1 MVPDIN
7 FLLVGNS
14 RLHWAKYS
22 KNQSIFFHTKKEQKV
37 PANIDLDQLIW
48 ASVGKLP
55 NFLLKKENEI
65 KTKDIQLSNLPDY
78 FGVDRAFACIAALKI
93 IENPKKKDLL
103 IADFGTILSITKLNS
118 NGSIIG
124 GQLLPGFLTQLKS
137 MEQNTKNLKVPKKYD
152 IPIKDFLINT
162 EEAILKGV
170 INSLTGVINS
180 LFNPEKDILI
190 ICGGD
195 SQLLT
200 KSLKTKDINLSNL
213 PDYFGID
220 RALACLAAQKIIENP
235 LKKDLLIADFGTI
248 LSITKLNSN
257 GSIIGGQLTPGFL
270 TQLKSME
277 QNTKNLTVP
286 KKYDIPIKDFLI
298 NTEEAIL
305 KGVINSLTGVI
316 HSLFN
321 PEKDILV
328 ICGGDSELLTKS
340 LKTQKENIINAPD
353 LVMEG
358 MIIHYL
364 SIKN

>member
-1 MVPDIN
+1 MVSDIN

-22 KNQSIFFHTKKEQKV
+22 KNQSQFFHTKKEQKV
-37 PANIDLDQLIW
+37 PENIDFNQLIW

-55 NFLLKKENEI
+55 NFSLKEENEI

-78 FGVDRAFACIAALKI
+78 FGVDRALACLAALNTIK
-93 IENPKKKDLL
+93 NPLKKDLL

-180 LFNPEKDILI
+180 LFNPGKDIL
-190 ICGGD
+190 
-195 SQLLT
+195 L
-200 KSLKTKDINLSNL
+200 
-213 PDYFGID
+213 
-220 RALACLAAQKIIENP
+220 
-235 LKKDLLIADFGTI
+235 
-248 LSITKLNSN
+248 
-257 GSIIGGQLTPGFL
+257 
-270 TQLKSME
+270 
-277 QNTKNLTVP
+277 
-286 KKYDIPIKDFLI
+286 
-298 NTEEAIL
+298 
-305 KGVINSLTGVI
+305 
-316 HSLFN
+316 
-321 PEKDILV
+321 
-328 ICGGDSELLTKS
+328 ICGGDSEFLTKS
-340 LKTQKENIINAPD
+340 LKTQKDSVINAPN
-353 LVMEG
+353 LAMEG

-364 SIKN
+364 SVKKLL

>member
-1 MVPDIN
+1 MVSDIN

-22 KNQSIFFHTKKEQKV
+22 KNQSKFFHTKNEQQF
-37 PANIDLDQLIW
+37 PENIDLDQLIW

-55 NFLLKKENEI
+55 NFLLKKENQI
-65 KTKDIQLSNLPDY
+65 KTEDIQLSNLPNY
-78 FGVDRAFACIAALKI
+78 FGVDRALACVSALKI
-93 IENPKKKDLL
+93 IENPFKKDLL

-137 MEQNTKNLKVPKKYD
+137 MEQNTKKLKVPKKYD

-180 LFNPEKDILI
+180 LFNPENDILI

-200 KSLKTKDINLSNL
+200 KSLKTK
-213 PDYFGID
+213 
-220 RALACLAAQKIIENP
+220 
-235 LKKDLLIADFGTI
+235 
-248 LSITKLNSN
+248 
-257 GSIIGGQLTPGFL
+257 
-270 TQLKSME
+270 
-277 QNTKNLTVP
+277 
-286 KKYDIPIKDFLI
+286 
-298 NTEEAIL
+298 
-305 KGVINSLTGVI
+305 
-316 HSLFN
+316 
-321 PEKDILV
+321 
-328 ICGGDSELLTKS
+328 
-340 LKTQKENIINAPD
+340 KENIIDAPN

-358 MIIHYL
+358 MIIHHL
-364 SIKN
+364 SIRKLA

>member
-7 FLLVGNS
+7 FLLIGNS

-22 KNQSIFFHTKKEQKV
+22 KNQSKFFHTKKEEKV
-37 PANIDLDQLIW
+37 PENIDLDQLIW

-65 KTKDIQLSNLPDY
+65 
-78 FGVDRAFACIAALKI
+78 
-93 IENPKKKDLL
+93 
-103 IADFGTILSITKLNS
+103 
-118 NGSIIG
+118 
-124 GQLLPGFLTQLKS
+124 
-137 MEQNTKNLKVPKKYD
+137 
-152 IPIKDFLINT
+152 
-162 EEAILKGV
+162 
-170 INSLTGVINS
+170 
-180 LFNPEKDILI
+180 
-190 ICGGD
+190 
-195 SQLLT
+195 
-200 KSLKTKDINLSNL
+200 KTKDINLSNL

-316 HSLFN
+316 NSLFN
-321 PEKDILV
+321 PANDILV
-328 ICGGDSELLTKS
+328 ICGGDSKLLTKT

-358 MIIHYL
+358 MIIHHL

>member
-1 MVPDIN
+1 MVSDIN

-22 KNQSIFFHTKKEQKV
+22 KNQSKFFHTKKEQKI
-37 PANIDLDQLIW
+37 PKNIDLDQLIW
-48 ASVGKLP
+48 ASVGKPP

-65 KTKDIQLSNLPDY
+65 QTKDIQLSNLPDY

-93 IENPKKKDLL
+93 IANPFKKDLL

-137 MEQNTKNLKVPKKYD
+137 MEQNTKNLKVPQKYD

-170 INSLTGVINS
+170 INSLSVVINS

-195 SQLLT
+195 SQLIT
-200 KSLKTKDINLSNL
+200 KSLKTK
-213 PDYFGID
+213 
-220 RALACLAAQKIIENP
+220 
-235 LKKDLLIADFGTI
+235 
-248 LSITKLNSN
+248 
-257 GSIIGGQLTPGFL
+257 
-270 TQLKSME
+270 
-277 QNTKNLTVP
+277 
-286 KKYDIPIKDFLI
+286 
-298 NTEEAIL
+298 
-305 KGVINSLTGVI
+305 
-316 HSLFN
+316 
-321 PEKDILV
+321 
-328 ICGGDSELLTKS
+328 
-340 LKTQKENIINAPD
+340 KENIINSPN

-358 MIIHYL
+358 MIIHHLYVKRL
-364 SIKN
+364 A